1 MSASTYEEAAASG
14 QSNTVKPV
22 FIKEIDFFGVK
33 KPPREQWIV
42 NTELYKAIAS
52 VVPSEHLIG
61 LQRVTG
67 GLWRIYLD
75 NSESRS
81 NLLTSDFTFR
91 GKSMPIYH
99 TNPGFRYVDS
109 TQMDPTL
116 RIRIQ
121 NVPLS
126 ADDGQIKRALELKN
140 CTVKKLYR
148 EKLRVDGRLTNCETG
163 DRIAITNMIET
174 PLPIFMEIGRYRAKV
189 HHRGQ
194 YNDKLKCNKCLQT
207 GHVSKE
213 CMNDVVCKACN
224 NPCHIM
230 ADCPDQWESEEAS
243 SENNDSE
250 DIDGDGDD
258 ESESAE
264 ESNSL
269 LASLQATS
277 ATPAEQS
284 VSLNKTDSPAS
295 KPPGVLSYILD

>member
-1 MSASTYEEAAASG
+1 MAAPTYAEAAASG
-14 QSNTVKPV
+14 QSNAVKPV

-140 CTVKKLYR
+140 CTDKKLYR

-163 DRIAITNMIET
+163 DRIQRYIVINSARGT
-174 PLPIFMEIGRYRAKV
+174 PSGTPSRKSNAVPVESRSPVTPTDEKEARER
-189 HHRGQ
+189 H
-194 YNDKLKCNKCLQT
+194 
-207 GHVSKE
+207 SKRPKD
-213 CMNDVVCKACN
+213 NR
-224 NPCHIM
+224 
-230 ADCPDQWESEEAS
+230 
-243 SENNDSE
+243 
-250 DIDGDGDD
+250 
-258 ESESAE
+258 
-264 ESNSL
+264 
-269 LASLQATS
+269 
-277 ATPAEQS
+277 
-284 VSLNKTDSPAS
+284 
-295 KPPGVLSYILD
+295 